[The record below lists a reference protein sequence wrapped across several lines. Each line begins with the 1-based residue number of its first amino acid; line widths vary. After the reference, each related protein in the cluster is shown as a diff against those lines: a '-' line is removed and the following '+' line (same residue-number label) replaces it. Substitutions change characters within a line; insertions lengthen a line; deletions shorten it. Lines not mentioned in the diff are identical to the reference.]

1 MLTFGIKVNKDL
13 SYFPHIRVAT
23 IVHSLTST
31 TYSSV
36 MSSERV
42 TDLFKLRVS
51 KSNNE
56 GINTNLQ
63 NTNVEHKN
71 DVHLNEKQ
79 NEETVLKEGELFHPP
94 KDYVFPKIRIGARD
108 RLCQQHW
115 FKNVLWLHYDERY
128 I

>member
-1 MLTFGIKVNKDL
+1 
-13 SYFPHIRVAT
+13 
-23 IVHSLTST
+23 
-31 TYSSV
+31 

-42 TDLFKLRVS
+42 TDLFRLRVS

-63 NTNVEHKN
+63 NTSVEHKN

-79 NEETVLKEGELFHPP
+79 NEETVLKEGELF
-94 KDYVFPKIRIGARD
+94 PKIRIRARD

>member
-23 IVHSLTST
+23 IVHSVTSK
-31 TYSSV
+31 TYSSI

-56 GINTNLQ
+56 GMNTNLQ
-63 NTNVEHKN
+63 NISVEQEI

-79 NEETVLKEGELFHPP
+79 N
-94 KDYVFPKIRIGARD
+94 
-108 RLCQQHW
+108 
-115 FKNVLWLHYDERY
+115 
-128 I
+128 